1 MWDRDLPT
9 APALVTLIHNGRKVD
24 AVAQLTKS
32 GHIFVFERE
41 TGKPVFPIEYRKVPT
56 KGVDGE

>member
-1 MWDRDLPT
+1 M
-9 APALVTLIHNGRKVD
+9 VTLIHNGRKVD